1 MRPQS
6 IVNFERV
13 VLASILLG
21 IVNTG
26 LIWDDLQAAVATTG
40 MGTGLVLGIQAV
52 TIGLYL
58 LLIWF
63 ISRKG
68 SPVAKWIYV
77 VLCVIGLVF
86 GLLGLG
92 EAARLYGTVPLVITV
107 VQYVLSLV
115 SLWLLFRPDSKTWFS
130 DGRGPAD
137 PNVFS

>member
-21 IVNTG
+21 IVNTA
-26 LIWDDLQAAVATTG
+26 LIWDDLQAAMATTG

-52 TIGLYL
+52 TIALYL

-92 EAARLYGTVPLVITV
+92 EAMRLYGTVPLVITI
-107 VQYVLSLV
+107 VQYLLSLA
-115 SLWLLFRPDSKTWFS
+115 SLWLLFRPDSKAWFS
-130 DGRGPAD
+130 DGRGPVD